1 MICTARSNL
10 SGIMLFLIS
19 FISTSSNHTVIPNVT
34 ISGNDTITSPDTFQ
48 YTCTVVSSPVADIS
62 WYFNGTETSQL
73 AGLNVT
79 VTTTEYTTL
88 RTTQES
94 FLTIPVT
101 DSSFGGSYECRACN
115 IVGSGSDTRN
125 LTVLG
130 E

>member
-1 MICTARSNL
+1 M
-10 SGIMLFLIS
+10 
-19 FISTSSNHTVIPNVT
+19 
-34 ISGNDTITSPDTFQ
+34 
-48 YTCTVVSSPVADIS
+48 VSSPVANIS
-62 WYFNGTETSQL
+62 WYFDGNETSQV

-79 VTTTEYTTL
+79 VTTTDTTTL

-94 FLTIPVT
+94 VLTIPLT
-101 DSSFGGSYECRACN
+101 DSSFGGSYECRASN

>member
-1 MICTARSNL
+1 
-10 SGIMLFLIS
+10 MLFLLILIYLS
-19 FISTSSNHTVIPNVT
+19 TCTSSNYTVIPNVT
-34 ISGNDTITSPDTFQ
+34 ISGNDTVTSPDTFH

-62 WYFNGTETSQL
+62 WYFDGTETSQV

-79 VTTTEYTTL
+79 VTTTENTTL

-94 FLTIPVT
+94 VLTILVT
-101 DSSFGGSYECRACN
+101 NSSFGGSYECRASN

-125 LTVLG
+125 LTVLS

>member
-1 MICTARSNL
+1 MFLFFSL
-10 SGIMLFLIS
+10 GFYSLFL
-19 FISTSSNHTVIPNVT
+19 STCSSSNHTVIPNVT
-34 ISGNDTITSPDTFQ
+34 ISGSDTVTSPDTFQ

-62 WYFNGTETSQL
+62 WYFDGIEISQV

-79 VTTTEYTTL
+79 VNTTDTTTL

-94 FLTIPVT
+94 VLTIPLT
-101 DSSFGGSYECRACN
+101 NSSFGGSYECRAN
-115 IVGSGSDTRN
+115 NSEGNGNDTRN

>member
-1 MICTARSNL
+1 
-10 SGIMLFLIS
+10 MLFLI
-19 FISTSSNHTVIPNVT
+19 ILIYLSTTTFSNHTVIPNVT
-34 ISGNDTITSPDTFQ
+34 VSGSDTVTSPDPFQ
-48 YTCTVVSSPVADIS
+48 YTCTVVSSPIADIS
-62 WYFNGTETSQL
+62 WYFDGTETSEV

-79 VTTTEYTTL
+79 VTTTDTTTL

-94 FLTIPVT
+94 FLTILVT
-101 DSSFGGSYECRACN
+101 NSSFGGSYECRARN

>member
-1 MICTARSNL
+1 
-10 SGIMLFLIS
+10 MLFLLILIYLS
-19 FISTSSNHTVIPNVT
+19 TCTSSNYTVIPNVT
-34 ISGNDTITSPDTFQ
+34 ISGNDTVTSPDTFQ

-62 WYFNGTETSQL
+62 WYFDGNETSQV

-79 VTTTEYTTL
+79 VTTTDNTTL

-94 FLTIPVT
+94 VLTILVT
-101 DSSFGGSYECRACN
+101 NSSFGGSYECRASN